1 MRSRTRVRAQPGA
14 HPERPPPDT
23 HAPRHAH
30 VRSRSIRA
38 HPQRRTHTH
47 TRTAPTALPAARG
60 AVPPKTGVFI
70 FFLQFVLFFW
80 GSFLTLGLFGSVPC
94 GPSSPEDFSQLG
106 SPGGGQAS
114 HQLGRGGRH
123 LVLSPRV
130 LCALRGCVLC
140 LARAAGAAVRC
151 TLHPAAHRGGSF
163 MNPWRLR
170 GLRLGVLLG
179 VGRERA

>member
-60 AVPPKTGVFI
+60 AVPPKDWCFY

-80 GSFLTLGLFGSVPC
+80 GCFLTLGLFCSLPC
-94 GPSSPEDFSQLG
+94 GPSSPRDFSQLG

-114 HQLGRGGRH
+114 HQLGRGGRTWYG
-123 LVLSPRV
+123 PRGSFV
-130 LCALRGCVLC
+130 RCVDVCCAWRAL
-140 LARAAGAAVRC
+140 LAPRCAARC
-151 TLHPAAHRGGSF
+151 TLQRTAEAPS
-163 MNPWRLR
+163 
-170 GLRLGVLLG
+170 
-179 VGRERA
+179 